1 MKRDLSFILGLVL
14 VGLVL
19 LLFLLSFTSLSDGA
33 EEMELGR
40 TFEGPS
46 LEHPFGTD
54 QFGRDVLARVSMS
67 TRYVF
72 LVSFGSV
79 SMGAIL
85 GILLGCIAGI
95 GPRALESLIMRIM
108 DGMLAF
114 PGILLALMLV
124 FVLGKGIKNSLI
136 AIAIFMVPVFCRL
149 SYSMILER
157 KNLLYIKAAKSYGMG
172 KIGLVWHHLLP
183 QMFPKLLTQFTSG
196 ISRAILTEGSLSFL
210 GLGIQPPSASLGLML
225 SEARQYYLSHPYLG
239 FAPGM
244 VLMMAILG
252 FNLLGDYVNDLW
264 IGEAGE
270 DD

>member
-1 MKRDLSFILGLVL
+1 MKKDVSFILGLSMVIF
-14 VGLVL
+14 VVL
-19 LLFLLSFTSLSDGA
+19 LFMLSFTSLADKA
-33 EEMELGR
+33 EVMNLSR

-46 LEHPFGTD
+46 KDHLLGTD
-54 QFGRDVLARVSMS
+54 QFGRDTLARISLS

-72 LVSFGSV
+72 MVSFGSV
-79 SMGAIL
+79 SIGALI

-95 GPRALESLIMRIM
+95 GPRFVENLIMRIM

-124 FVLGKGIKNSLI
+124 FVLGKGIRNSLI
-136 AIAIFMVPVFCRL
+136 AIAVFMVPVFCRL

-157 KNLLYIKAAKSYGMG
+157 KNLLYIKAARSYGMG
-172 KIGLVWHHLLP
+172 SFAIVWHHLLP
-183 QMFPKLLTQFTSG
+183 QMLPRLLTQFTSG
-196 ISRAILTEGSLSFL
+196 ISRTILTEGSLSFL

-239 FAPGM
+239 IAPGI
-244 VLMMAILG
+244 VLMIAILG
-252 FNLLGDYVNDLW
+252 FNLLGDYFNDLW
-264 IGEAGE
+264 IGGVNE

>member
-1 MKRDLSFILGLVL
+1 MKKEFSFILGIALVA
-14 VGLVL
+14 LVL
-19 LLFLLSFTSLSDGA
+19 LLFGLSFTSLVDGA
-33 EEMELGR
+33 EKMDLSR

-46 LEHPFGTD
+46 KDHLLGTD
-54 QFGRDVLARVSMS
+54 QFGRDVLARISLS

-72 LVSFGSV
+72 MVSFGSV
-79 SMGAIL
+79 SIGALI
-85 GILLGCIAGI
+85 GILFGCIAGM
-95 GPRALESLIMRIM
+95 GPRFIENLVMRMM

-124 FVLGKGIKNSLI
+124 FVLGKGIRNSLL
-136 AIAIFMVPVFCRL
+136 AIAIFMVPIFCRL

-172 KIGLVWHHLLP
+172 AVGIVRHHLLP
-183 QMFPKLLTQFTSG
+183 QMLPRLLTQFTSG

-225 SEARQYYLSHPYLG
+225 SEARQHYLSHPYLG
-239 FAPGM
+239 IAPGM

-252 FNLLGDYVNDLW
+252 FNLLGDYFNDLW
-264 IGEAGE
+264 IGGANE